1 MIGIL
6 EKAPRSD
13 PDFRTTIKKNI
24 PKIIRQKLFW
34 VLPDLA
40 TLINMFLRVI
50 MLNEVVVFQMG
61 ILNLGIKNSLAVV
74 LGQLIWG
81 TLLVV

>member
-1 MIGIL
+1 M
-6 EKAPRSD
+6 
-13 PDFRTTIKKNI
+13 
-24 PKIIRQKLFW
+24 
-34 VLPDLA
+34 VLQ
-40 TLINMFLRVI
+40 MV

-61 ILNLGIKNSLAVV
+61 ILNLGIKNSLAIV

>member
-1 MIGIL
+1 MGIL

-13 PDFRTTIKKNI
+13 PDFRTTLIKKHTEEDTSDF
-24 PKIIRQKLFW
+24 FW

-40 TLINMFLRVI
+40 TLINMFLRVV

-61 ILNLGIKNSLAVV
+61 ILNLGIKNSLAIV